1 MHRVNAISDK
11 ESYYPS
17 SKSKQK
23 SIMNCQTT
31 HCRSN
36 EEIRDIIKLE
46 SRGYDINSPMN
57 ESKRHDYLSWDDYF
71 LAVACLSAKRSKDPA
86 PRGGGGA
93 CVVDALGRIVGI
105 GYDGFPRECSDD
117 CLPWASRMSP
127 NDASEEEEGDLP
139 WLQTKEPYLCHAEIN
154 AILNKCSD
162 DIVGGRMYVPNFPSN
177 ECAKFIIQSGIR
189 EVLYVNDD
197 DSDSDSSRASRIL
210 FEVSGV
216 QMTKIVPE
224 VPFIKIDFGL
234 GRRLDN
240 TDSNDKRRTELNE
253 EEMETYTGL
262 LRREASMDP
271 FEYAVRKNQNYLSW
285 DEYFMGVAF
294 LSSMRSKDPSTQVGA
309 CLVNADKCIVG
320 IGYNGFPRGCSDDI
334 LPWSRSASDT
344 LHRKYPYVVHA
355 EVNAILNKCSASIRG
370 ATLYVALFPCNE
382 CAKVI
387 IQSGIREVVY
397 LHDIYHD
404 TDACKASRIMFRMAG
419 VKLRLYR
426 PEWGEIGIELIPDVS
441 NSINDQKQT

>member
-1 MHRVNAISDK
+1 
-11 ESYYPS
+11 
-17 SKSKQK
+17 
-23 SIMNCQTT
+23 
-31 HCRSN
+31 
-36 EEIRDIIKLE
+36 
-46 SRGYDINSPMN
+46 
-57 ESKRHDYLSWDDYF
+57 
-71 LAVACLSAKRSKDPA
+71 
-86 PRGGGGA
+86 
-93 CVVDALGRIVGI
+93 
-105 GYDGFPRECSDD
+105 
-117 CLPWASRMSP
+117 
-127 NDASEEEEGDLP
+127 
-139 WLQTKEPYLCHAEIN
+139 
-154 AILNKCSD
+154 
-162 DIVGGRMYVPNFPSN
+162 MYVPNFPSN

-426 PEWGEIGIELIPDVS
+426 PELGEIGIELIPDVS

>member
-1 MHRVNAISDK
+1 
-11 ESYYPS
+11 
-17 SKSKQK
+17 
-23 SIMNCQTT
+23 
-31 HCRSN
+31 
-36 EEIRDIIKLE
+36 
-46 SRGYDINSPMN
+46 
-57 ESKRHDYLSWDDYF
+57 
-71 LAVACLSAKRSKDPA
+71 
-86 PRGGGGA
+86 
-93 CVVDALGRIVGI
+93 
-105 GYDGFPRECSDD
+105 
-117 CLPWASRMSP
+117 
-127 NDASEEEEGDLP
+127 
-139 WLQTKEPYLCHAEIN
+139 
-154 AILNKCSD
+154 
-162 DIVGGRMYVPNFPSN
+162 
-177 ECAKFIIQSGIR
+177 
-189 EVLYVNDD
+189 
-197 DSDSDSSRASRIL
+197 
-210 FEVSGV
+210 
-216 QMTKIVPE
+216 
-224 VPFIKIDFGL
+224 
-234 GRRLDN
+234 
-240 TDSNDKRRTELNE
+240 
-253 EEMETYTGL
+253 METYTGL